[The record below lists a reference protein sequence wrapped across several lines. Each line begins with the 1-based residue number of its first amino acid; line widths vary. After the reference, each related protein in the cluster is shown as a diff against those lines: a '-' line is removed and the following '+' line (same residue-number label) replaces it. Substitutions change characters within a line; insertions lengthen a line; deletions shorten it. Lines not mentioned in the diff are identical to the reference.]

1 MTTLSALSIDHV
13 NMTVK
18 NLQESVEFYGKL
30 FGFEVREDQPD
41 QDSKIIGNDTIKL
54 CLYEDPEMSP
64 EGGIS
69 HFGFHV
75 ENFGEIVR
83 VCKSLGVE
91 VLYGGE
97 VSWKSSLSVY
107 IKDPNGYVIE
117 LSNIQGGGL

>member
-1 MTTLSALSIDHV
+1 MTTLSASSIDHV

-18 NLQESVEFYGKL
+18 NLQKSVEFYGKL

-75 ENFGEIVR
+75 ENFEEIVR

>member
-1 MTTLSALSIDHV
+1 MTTLSASSIDHV

-75 ENFGEIVR
+75 ENFEEIVR